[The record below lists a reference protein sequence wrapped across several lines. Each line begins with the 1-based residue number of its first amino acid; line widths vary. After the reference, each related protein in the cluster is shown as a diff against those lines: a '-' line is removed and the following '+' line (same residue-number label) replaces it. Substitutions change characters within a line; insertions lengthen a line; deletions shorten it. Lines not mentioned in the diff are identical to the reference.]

1 MPKDHHLKGH
11 LSQRLD
17 VISVRLAR
25 MLTIE
30 DVAATLGITERGV
43 RLRVDLLSDIL
54 DAHLRRGP
62 KNQLLFDDS
71 ALAVLKRFEE
81 VRRTRGLPLRQ
92 AARVL
97 RGELGSGLTK
107 DGENTTVQSAS
118 ERDLEDT
125 SNKVSVAV
133 AEVEASQELPWA
145 VKKLVEELEKE
156 RDYWRNLALKL
167 QEQVRDLER
176 LALPAPREQR
186 PWWARGIFRWLWG
199 GQSF

>member
-17 VISVRLAR
+17 VINVRLAC

-97 RGELGSGLTK
+97 RDELGSRLTK
-107 DGENTTVQSAS
+107 DEENTTAQSAS

-186 PWWARGIFRWLWG
+186 PWWARGIFRWLW
-199 GQSF
+199 SS

>member
-11 LSQRLD
+11 LSQCLD
-17 VISVRLAR
+17 VISVRLAC

-97 RGELGSGLTK
+97 RGELGSRLTK
-107 DGENTTVQSAS
+107 DEENTTAQSAS

-133 AEVEASQELPWA
+133 AEVEASRELPWA

-186 PWWARGIFRWLWG
+186 PWWARWIFRWLW
-199 GQSF
+199 SS

>member
-1 MPKDHHLKGH
+1 
-11 LSQRLD
+11 
-17 VISVRLAR
+17 

-97 RGELGSGLTK
+97 RGELGPGLAK
-107 DGENTTVQSAS
+107 DEENTMAQSAS

-133 AEVEASQELPWA
+133 AEMEASQELPWA

-186 PWWARGIFRWLWG
+186 PWWARGIFRWLW
-199 GQSF
+199 SS

>member
-17 VISVRLAR
+17 VISVRLAC

-186 PWWARGIFRWLWG
+186 PWWARGIFRWLW
-199 GQSF
+199 SS

>member
-17 VISVRLAR
+17 VINVRLAC

-92 AARVL
+92 VARVL
-97 RGELGSGLTK
+97 RDELGSRLTK
-107 DGENTTVQSAS
+107 DEENTTAQSAS

-186 PWWARGIFRWLWG
+186 PWWARGIFRWLW
-199 GQSF
+199 SS

>member
-17 VISVRLAR
+17 VINVRLAC

-107 DGENTTVQSAS
+107 DGENTTAQSAS

-156 RDYWRNLALKL
+156 RDYWRDLALKL

-186 PWWARGIFRWLWG
+186 PWWARGIFRWLW
-199 GQSF
+199 SS

>member
-17 VISVRLAR
+17 VINVRLAC

-107 DGENTTVQSAS
+107 DEENTTAQSAS

-186 PWWARGIFRWLWG
+186 PRWARWIFRWLW
-199 GQSF
+199 SS

>member
-17 VISVRLAR
+17 VINVRLAR

-30 DVAATLGITERGV
+30 DVAAALGITERGV

-97 RGELGSGLTK
+97 RDELGSRLTK
-107 DGENTTVQSAS
+107 DEENTTAQSAS

-176 LALPAPREQR
+176 LALPAPRDQR
-186 PWWARGIFRWLWG
+186 PWWARGIFRWLWSG
-199 GQSF
+199 

>member
-11 LSQRLD
+11 LSQCLD

-107 DGENTTVQSAS
+107 DGENTTAQSAS
-118 ERDLEDT
+118 ERDLENT
-125 SNKVSVAV
+125 SNKVSVGV
-133 AEVEASQELPWA
+133 AEVEASRELPWA

-186 PWWARGIFRWLWG
+186 PWWARGIFRWLWSG
-199 GQSF
+199 

>member
-17 VISVRLAR
+17 VISVRLAC

-97 RGELGSGLTK
+97 RDELGSRLTK
-107 DGENTTVQSAS
+107 DEENTTAQSAS

-186 PWWARGIFRWLWG
+186 PWWARGIFRWLW
-199 GQSF
+199 SS

>member
-17 VISVRLAR
+17 VINVRLAC

-97 RGELGSGLTK
+97 REEFGSGWTK
-107 DGENTTVQSAS
+107 DGENTMAQSAS
-118 ERDLEDT
+118 GKDVEDT
-125 SNKVSVAV
+125 SNKVSVAI

-199 GQSF
+199 

>member
-17 VISVRLAR
+17 VISVRLAC

-107 DGENTTVQSAS
+107 DGEDTTAQSAS
-118 ERDLEDT
+118 ERNLEDT

-145 VKKLVEELEKE
+145 VKKLVEELEEE

-186 PWWARGIFRWLWG
+186 PWWARGIFRWLW
-199 GQSF
+199 SS